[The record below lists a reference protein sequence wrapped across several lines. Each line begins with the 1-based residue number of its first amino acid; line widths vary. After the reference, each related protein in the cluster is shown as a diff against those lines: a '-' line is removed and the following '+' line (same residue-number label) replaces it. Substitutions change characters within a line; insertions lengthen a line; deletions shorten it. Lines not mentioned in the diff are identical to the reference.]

1 MQRAADNRI
10 NDRIRAPKVR
20 LIGADG
26 SQVGIVTLPQAL
38 QMAQDAEL
46 DLVEVAPNADPP
58 VCKIMDYGKFKYQES
73 IRAKEARKKQGHQ
86 SVKEIRFGPKIGE
99 HDYLTKKNRVTEF
112 LDDGHRVKV
121 SVRFKGR
128 EMHHTEL
135 GTRLLQRLSSDLAE
149 VGTVEVEGKLDG
161 RIMSMMFSPAKKRT
175 TTGGAGTATP
185 SDGEGKKAETTGDAG
200 TATPSEDGKSHA
212 EDEKQQG
219 SAEALPPDGVGQDHA
234 PDSVGLPSVQ
244 VEDEAPPDPTEA

>member
-1 MQRAADNRI
+1 VQRAVENRI

-26 SQVGIVTLPQAL
+26 SQVGVVTLQQAL
-38 QMAQDAEL
+38 QMAQDADL

-58 VCKIMDYGKFKYQES
+58 VCKVMDYGKFKYQES

-99 HDYLTKKNRVTEF
+99 HDYVTKKNRVTEF
-112 LDDGHRVKV
+112 LGDGHRVKV

-135 GTRLLQRLSSDLAE
+135 GARLLRRLSSDLAD
-149 VGTVEVEGKLDG
+149 VGNVEVEGKLDG
-161 RIMSMMFSPAKKRT
+161 RIMSMMFSPAKKKPEKKT
-175 TTGGAGTATP
+175 DEKPVGKADEETGVAATAAAP
-185 SDGEGKKAETTGDAG
+185 SGDGEKAV
-200 TATPSEDGKSHA
+200 SHA
-212 EDEKQQG
+212 EDEV
-219 SAEALPPDGVGQDHA
+219 E
-234 PDSVGLPSVQ
+234 PSG
-244 VEDEAPPDPTEA
+244 A

>member
-1 MQRAADNRI
+1 VDNRV

-20 LIGADG
+20 VIGADG
-26 SQVGIVTLPQAL
+26 SQVGIVTLQQAL
-38 QMAQDAEL
+38 QLAQDADL

-58 VCKIMDYGKFKYQES
+58 VCKVMDYGKFKYQES

-112 LDDGHRVKV
+112 LDEGHRVKV

-135 GTRLLQRLSSDLAE
+135 GARLLRRLSSDLAE

-161 RIMSMMFSPAKKRT
+161 RIMSMMFSPVK
-175 TTGGAGTATP
+175 
-185 SDGEGKKAETTGDAG
+185 KKAEKKPES
-200 TATPSEDGKSHA
+200 TATASEDGKTTDGAVTATASEDGKTTDGAATATASEDGKEKAESHA
-212 EDEKQQG
+212 EDEV
-219 SAEALPPDGVGQDHA
+219 E
-234 PDSVGLPSVQ
+234 PSG
-244 VEDEAPPDPTEA
+244 A

>member
-1 MQRAADNRI
+1 MHVRPIPKEGCRIAQARRAPAAPENRI

-26 SQVGIVTLPQAL
+26 SQVGIVTIQQAL
-38 QMAQDAEL
+38 QQAQDAGL

-58 VCKIMDYGKFKYQES
+58 VCKVMDYGKFKYQES

-86 SVKEIRFGPKIGE
+86 SVKEIRFGPKTAE
-99 HDYLTKKNRVTEF
+99 HDYQTKRNRISEF

-135 GTRLLQRLSSDLAE
+135 GTRLLQKLVADLAE
-149 VGTVEVEGKLDG
+149 VGTVEVDGKLDG
-161 RIMSMMFSPAKKRT
+161 RIMTMMFSPAKRKAAEKT
-175 TTGGAGTATP
+175 EKVADT
-185 SDGEGKKAETTGDAG
+185 SEG
-200 TATPSEDGKSHA
+200 
-212 EDEKQQG
+212 
-219 SAEALPPDGVGQDHA
+219 
-234 PDSVGLPSVQ
+234 
-244 VEDEAPPDPTEA
+244 

>member
-1 MQRAADNRI
+1 
-10 NDRIRAPKVR
+10 
-20 LIGADG
+20 
-26 SQVGIVTLPQAL
+26 
-38 QMAQDAEL
+38 MAQDAGL

-58 VCKIMDYGKFKYQES
+58 VCKVMDYGKFKYQES

-99 HDYLTKKNRVTEF
+99 HDYVTKKNRVTEF

-135 GTRLLQRLSSDLAE
+135 GTRLLQRLSADLAE

-161 RIMSMMFSPAKKRT
+161 RIMSMMFSPAKK
-175 TTGGAGTATP
+175 
-185 SDGEGKKAETTGDAG
+185 KAEKKVEPKAEK
-200 TATPSEDGKSHA
+200 AESHA
-212 EDEKQQG
+212 EDEV
-219 SAEALPPDGVGQDHA
+219 E
-234 PDSVGLPSVQ
+234 PSG
-244 VEDEAPPDPTEA
+244 T

>member
-1 MQRAADNRI
+1 VQRAAENRI

-26 SQVGIVTLPQAL
+26 SQVGIVTLQQAL
-38 QMAQDAEL
+38 QMAQDAGL
-46 DLVEVAPNADPP
+46 DVVEVAPNADPP
-58 VCKIMDYGKFKYQES
+58 VCKVMDYGKFKYQES

-99 HDYLTKKNRVTEF
+99 HDYLTKKNRVTDF

-135 GTRLLQRLSSDLAE
+135 GTRLLRRLSSDLAE

-161 RIMSMMFSPAKKRT
+161 RIMSMMFSPVKKK
-175 TTGGAGTATP
+175 P
-185 SDGEGKKAETTGDAG
+185 EKKAEEKAEEK
-200 TATPSEDGKSHA
+200 AESHA
-212 EDEKQQG
+212 EDEVEPGGAQ
-219 SAEALPPDGVGQDHA
+219 ALPPDGDGQDHA
-234 PDSVGLPSVQ
+234 PDGVGVPPVQ
-244 VEDEAPPDPTEA
+244 VEDQAASDPAEA

>member
-26 SQVGIVTLPQAL
+26 SQVGIVTIQQAL
-38 QMAQDAEL
+38 QQAQDAGL

-58 VCKIMDYGKFKYQES
+58 VCKVMDYGKFKYQES

-86 SVKEIRFGPKIGE
+86 SVKEIRFGPKIGV
-99 HDYLTKKNRVTEF
+99 HDYTTKKNRVTEF
-112 LDDGHRVKV
+112 LEDGHRVKV

-135 GTRLLQRLSSDLAE
+135 GVRLLQRLAEDLHD
-149 VGTVEVEGKLDG
+149 VGHVEVEGKLDG
-161 RIMSMMFSPAKKRT
+161 RIMTMMFSPVK
-175 TTGGAGTATP
+175 
-185 SDGEGKKAETTGDAG
+185 KKAGAAGDARG
-200 TATPSEDGKSHA
+200 PAPSE
-212 EDEKQQG
+212 
-219 SAEALPPDGVGQDHA
+219 
-234 PDSVGLPSVQ
+234 
-244 VEDEAPPDPTEA
+244 

>member
-1 MQRAADNRI
+1 
-10 NDRIRAPKVR
+10 VR

-26 SQVGIVTLPQAL
+26 SQVGVVSKEHAL
-38 QMAQDAEL
+38 GLADDAGL

-86 SVKEIRFGPKIGE
+86 TVKEIRFGPKTAI
-99 HDYLTKKNRVTEF
+99 HDYETKRNRVIEF

-135 GTRLLQRLSSDLAE
+135 GAKLLHKLVEDLQDHAN
-149 VGTVEVEGKLDG
+149 VEVASKLDG
-161 RIMSMMFSPAKKRT
+161 RIMTMMFA
-175 TTGGAGTATP
+175 P
-185 SDGEGKKAETTGDAG
+185 SKNKPKPG
-200 TATPSEDGKSHA
+200 
-212 EDEKQQG
+212 
-219 SAEALPPDGVGQDHA
+219 
-234 PDSVGLPSVQ
+234 
-244 VEDEAPPDPTEA
+244 

>member
-1 MQRAADNRI
+1 M
-10 NDRIRAPKVR
+10 RAPKVR

-26 SQVGIVTLPQAL
+26 SQVGIVTREQAL
-38 QMAQDAEL
+38 GQAQQADL

-86 SVKEIRFGPKIGE
+86 QVKEIRFGPKIGT
-99 HDYLTKKNRVTEF
+99 HDYETKKTHVADF
-112 LDDGHRVKV
+112 LEGGHRVKV

-135 GTRLLQRLSSDLAE
+135 GVALLRRLAEDLHE

-161 RIMSMMFSPAKKRT
+161 RIMSMMFSPTKR
-175 TTGGAGTATP
+175 
-185 SDGEGKKAETTGDAG
+185 K
-200 TATPSEDGKSHA
+200 
-212 EDEKQQG
+212 
-219 SAEALPPDGVGQDHA
+219 
-234 PDSVGLPSVQ
+234 
-244 VEDEAPPDPTEA
+244 